1 MSGIY
6 GVFDTRERN
15 VCPIAEAMAQR
26 LCQLP
31 TQHAKQ
37 ASLASHNAVL
47 GRIAARAN
55 DQVQQPHWDETRTIA
70 VVLAGRLIR
79 DSINPTATTRLCD
92 ERFIIDAYRKR
103 DLAFCSELR
112 GSFAAALY
120 DTLQR
125 RVVIVADRMGTFPIY
140 FAHRSGRFLFSPNQ
154 HPLLCDPLITAD
166 LDRDALA
173 QYMRFQQ
180 LLHDAS
186 FFSQI
191 KLLRGGRRLI
201 FHVDNDT
208 LTESPYWEFD
218 PEQSLLDDIT
228 FEGASE
234 ETTRLVVQ
242 AVDRCS
248 RGPGRPG
255 IFLSGGMDSRIIV
268 AALTHLGSSPSA
280 LTFGSPKS
288 RDAYYARRV
297 AERAGLSHC
306 FCEQTDGQ
314 WVKDYWQPHL
324 LLTDASHSWIHM
336 HGIYALEAAKSCM
349 DVNLSGFA
357 GDGPLSG
364 TNLRDLYLESRD
376 EDTYSA
382 AIFYGLTHLE
392 NWPSLTEAEEQLLY
406 RPDVFG
412 DIKGRAFSSL
422 RAALVPFAHYA
433 EPFRTELF
441 MEYMVDIRHYSHYLS
456 FKRAALEVGLPFLD
470 PDLMDFVCRLPIAYR
485 KGRRLSR
492 AVLQRLSFPLSQI
505 PYDHDE
511 QLPTNITALRVAHH
525 FFARLRRRT
534 QRLLGM
540 EGSNRAMLHSD
551 YETWLRTD
559 LRDWGESILFD
570 RRTEERGLFN
580 PTFLRSLWN
589 RFQQGKEVSIIGKIA
604 PIMSYE
610 LMLREFVDTPPAEP
624 G

>member
-1 MSGIY
+1 MYGIY
-6 GVFDTRERN
+6 GVFDTLERN
-15 VCPIAEAMAQR
+15 VLPVAEAMAQR
-26 LCQLP
+26 LCQFR
-31 TQHAKQ
+31 TQHAEQ
-37 ASLASHNAVL
+37 ASLASSSVVL
-47 GRIAARAN
+47 GRVASEADRE
-55 DQVQQPHWDETRTIA
+55 VPQPYWDETGTIA

-79 DSINPTATTRLCD
+79 EGVNPTNSSRLCD
-92 ERFIIDAYRKR
+92 ERVIIDAYRKR

-112 GSFAAALY
+112 GSFAVALY
-120 DTLQR
+120 DTTQR
-125 RVVIVADRMGTFPIY
+125 RVVVVADRMGTFPIY

-154 HPLLCDPLITAD
+154 HPLLCDPQIPAD

-173 QYMRFQQ
+173 QYMRYQQ
-180 LLHDAS
+180 LLHDTS
-186 FFSQI
+186 FFSHI

-201 FHVDNDT
+201 YQVDNDT

-218 PEQSLLDDIT
+218 SEQPLLHNIT
-228 FEGASE
+228 FDNASE

-248 RGPGRPG
+248 SAPGRTG
-255 IFLSGGMDSRIIV
+255 VFLSGGMDSRIIV
-268 AALTHLGSSPSA
+268 AALTHLGRSPSA
-280 LTFGSPKS
+280 LTYGLPQS
-288 RDAYYARRV
+288 RDAHYARRV
-297 AERAGLSHC
+297 AERAGLSHS

-314 WVKDYWQPHL
+314 WVRDYWRPHL

-336 HGIYALEAAKSCM
+336 HGIYALDAAKSCM
-349 DVNLSGFA
+349 DINLSGFA

-364 TNLRDLYLESRD
+364 HNLRDLYLESRD
-376 EDTYSA
+376 EAAYSA
-382 AIFYGLTHLE
+382 AVFYGLTHLE

-406 RPDVFG
+406 RPDVFN

-433 EPFRTELF
+433 EPIRTDLF
-441 MEYMVDIRHYSHYLS
+441 MEYTVDIRHYSHYLG

-511 QLPTNITALRVAHH
+511 QLPTNITALRSAHH
-525 FFARLRRRT
+525 FLTRLHRRT
-534 QRLLGM
+534 KRLLGF
-540 EGSNRAMLHSD
+540 EGPSRPMLHSD

-559 LRDWGESILFD
+559 LRDWAESILFD
-570 RRTEERGLFN
+570 RRTTERGLFN
-580 PTFLRSLWN
+580 STFLQSLWN
-589 RFQQGKEVSIIGKIA
+589 RLQQGKEVSIVGKMA

-610 LMLREFVDTPPAEP
+610 LMLREFVDTRPA
-624 G
+624 GSG